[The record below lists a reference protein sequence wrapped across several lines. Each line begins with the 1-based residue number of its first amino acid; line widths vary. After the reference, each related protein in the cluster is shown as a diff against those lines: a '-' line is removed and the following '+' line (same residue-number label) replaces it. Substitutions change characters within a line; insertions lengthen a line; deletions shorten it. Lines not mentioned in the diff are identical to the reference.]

1 VSIEQNRATT
11 AEQAISTA
19 LTAEVDRA
27 TAQEIAN
34 VRKTEYDIAVL
45 STVTVYADGDQPAK
59 IPDSLKASATFPGLD
74 GWYYKNQTA
83 NAKINWYLPR
93 VEFLTGATLK
103 SVSLNA
109 FVVSTASP
117 IFVNVYTQ
125 KTGTNDMASWYHSRA
140 VYCIQDTSLLTA
152 NKLYHFYTTE
162 APAVIEPG
170 YTAMQLPL
178 DSFSSRGVIAA
189 SDKILLI
196 SVSSNSAA
204 AAGAVE
210 TVLSKAKI
218 VVDGGVTF
226 SYTFSDMLPEINAI
240 NASASALAST
250 VSSVSAAVS
259 AEAETARAA
268 EAAVAA
274 SIQAETTAR
283 TAAVTSVT
291 NSITAEVSRAQTAEA
306 SISSS
311 ATALTTRV
319 TSLESQVE
327 QLYQAFFQ
335 VSRTAAL

>member
-1 VSIEQNRATT
+1 LR
-11 AEQAISTA
+11 
-19 LTAEVDRA
+19 
-27 TAQEIAN
+27 N
-34 VRKTEYDIAVL
+34 VI
-45 STVTVYADGDQPAK
+45 
-59 IPDSLKASATFPGLD
+59 
-74 GWYYKNQTA
+74 
-83 NAKINWYLPR
+83 
-93 VEFLTGATLK
+93 
-103 SVSLNA
+103 LNA

-117 IFVNVYTQ
+117 IFVTIYTQ
-125 KTGTNDMASWYHSRA
+125 KTGSGDLASWYHSRE

-170 YTAMQLPL
+170 FTPMQLPF

-204 AAGAVE
+204 AVGAVE
-210 TVLSKAKI
+210 TVLSKAKV

-226 SYTFSDMLPEINAI
+226 TYTFSDMLPEINAI
-240 NASASALAST
+240 N
-250 VSSVSAAVS
+250 SSVSALETTVQSVSVAVS
-259 AEAETARAA
+259 TEATTARGAEASLAQ
-268 EAAVAA
+268 

-283 TAAVTSVT
+283 TSAVTSVT
-291 NSITAEVSRAQTAEA
+291 NSITAEVSRAQAAEA

-311 ATALTTRV
+311 ATTLTARV
-319 TSLESQVE
+319 TSLEAQVE